1 MTALHRFMSVFL
13 LLPALLLAGCGSD
26 STDSVTALTL
36 SSSNSTLDITFPDR
50 FVTITATVRDSE
62 NNLLPNANVRFS
74 TNLGSF
80 SPTSNVTS
88 DSRETGRGGSQ
99 DAGNGVAAI
108 KLYAGLVSGTATVT
122 AFVNGIQQTVSVTIN
137 GPSGGGGTDTTNQAR
152 VISLVVSNA
161 TLDTA
166 MPSRFV
172 TLDATVL
179 DKDNNPLSNAKV
191 EFSASLGSFSS
202 AGSVQTLTQETSSG
216 VASLKFYPG
225 TTAGTAQIR
234 AYINGVESNLTLTIQ
249 GPTTGGGTGDTT
261 TQAASVTLVA
271 SNAALDTSLPERFV
285 TLDATVRDK
294 DNNLLSNAKVEFT
307 TSLGS
312 FTPSPDKV
320 QKLTQTTAAG
330 VASLKIYPGSTAGAA
345 QVKAY
350 INGVES
356 VVSLTITG
364 PTTGGGNGDTTSQ
377 AVSLSLVVSNAALE
391 TSAPDRFVTLDAAVR
406 DKDNNL
412 LSNAQVEF
420 TTSLGSFSNTAS
432 VQKLTQITASG
443 VASLKMYP
451 GGTAGTANVIAYI
464 NGTQA
469 IATVTIT
476 GTVVVPE
483 PPETS
488 SITVSASEKAI
499 SVAGV
504 GQLESSAITVRLLT
518 SSGAVAQD
526 APEGVN
532 NVRVSFVTQPNGG
545 EYLLGTQASG
555 QLAQNTKTLDVA
567 TTNGVATLSLNSGQ
581 LPGVIELKA
590 EALDDQGLSYS
601 PAIQTSISALSI
613 ASGPAHS
620 IVFSY
625 PVAAGIQNMNNG
637 TYRREGGL
645 LATDRYG
652 NPVADGTVINLG
664 VIDSVLLSNRA
675 PQINYGFAS
684 TVIDGN
690 ASTTATSR
698 LLTDLSNALFQSAV
712 ITRNNTNRFIEAQDR
727 VLIFNAQ
734 AEDKSRFVAALP
746 AQASTVTVNK
756 NYLNTATQLEYLV
769 GASLLGMQVSGVD
782 PAKEGLVSGQAVT
795 EDGAASFYLTYP
807 ANEDTIL
814 TSCVSSALDTR
825 HIPQGSAQV
834 FVVAEASGSSATTID
849 DRACFSY
856 ISPAVITSGIT
867 SISGDTILS
876 LEVRDQGSVRL
887 PFLGFDAGISYG
899 LSNRGNLTVNVV
911 KCLATNSLRTDVNGQ
926 CELEIDV
933 SGGISGDT
941 ATVSLGVSSANA
953 LTINVTVP

>member
-1 MTALHRFMSVFL
+1 MTALYRFMSVFL

-36 SSSNSTLDITFPDR
+36 SSSNSTLDVTFPDR

-62 NNLLPNANVRFS
+62 NNLLPNAKVRFS

-80 SPTSNVTS
+80 SPSSNLTS
-88 DSRETGRGGSQ
+88 DTQETGRGGSQ
-99 DAGNGVAAI
+99 DAGNGIAAV
-108 KLYAGLVSGTATVT
+108 KLYAGQVGGTATVT

-137 GPSGGGGTDTTNQAR
+137 GPASGGGTDTTSQATA
-152 VISLVVSNA
+152 ISLVVSNA
-161 TLDTA
+161 TLDT
-166 MPSRFV
+166 
-172 TLDATVL
+172 TLPD
-179 DKDNNPLSNAKV
+179 
-191 EFSASLGSFSS
+191 
-202 AGSVQTLTQETSSG
+202 
-216 VASLKFYPG
+216 
-225 TTAGTAQIR
+225 
-234 AYINGVESNLTLTIQ
+234 
-249 GPTTGGGTGDTT
+249 
-261 TQAASVTLVA
+261 
-271 SNAALDTSLPERFV
+271 RFV

-307 TSLGS
+307 ASLGSFNSAGSVQTFTQQTSSGIASLKFYPGNIAGTARIRAYINGVESNLTLTIQGSTTGGNNDTTPQANSMTLVASNANLDTSLPDRFVTLDATVRDRDNNLLTNAKVEFTTSLGS
-312 FTPSPDKV
+312 FSNTSSV
-320 QKLTQTTAAG
+320 QKLTQTTASG
-330 VASLKIYPGSTAGAA
+330 IASLKIYPGSTAGTA

-356 VVSLTITG
+356 SVSLTISG
-364 PTTGGGNGDTTSQ
+364 PTTGGGNGDTTPLAAS
-377 AVSLSLVVSNAALE
+377 VSLVASNAALE
-391 TSAPDRFVTLDAAVR
+391 TSTPDRFITLNATVR

-432 VQKLTQITASG
+432 VQKLTQTTASG
-443 VASLKMYP
+443 IASLKMYP
-451 GGTAGTANVIAYI
+451 GGTAGTANITAYI

-469 IATVTIT
+469 TTTVTIT

-483 PPETS
+483 PPETA
-488 SITVSASEKAI
+488 SIAVSVSERAI
-499 SVAGV
+499 AVAGV

-518 SSGAVAQD
+518 SSGAAAQD
-526 APEGVN
+526 APAGIN
-532 NVRVSFVTQPNGG
+532 NVRVTFVTQPNGG

-555 QLAQNTKTLDVA
+555 QLAQNAKTLEVA
-567 TTNGVATLSLNSGQ
+567 TTNGVATLTLNSGQ

-590 EALDDQGLSYS
+590 EALNDQGLSYS
-601 PAIQTSISALSI
+601 PAIVTSVSALSI

-625 PVAAGIQNMNNG
+625 PIAAGIQNMNNG

-675 PQINYGFAS
+675 PQINYGFGS
-684 TVIDGN
+684 TIIDGN
-690 ASTTATSR
+690 ASTTANTKV
-698 LLTDLSNALFQSAV
+698 LTDLSNALFQSAV

-727 VLIFNAQ
+727 VLIFDAK
-734 AEDKSRFVAALP
+734 AEDKSRFIAALP
-746 AQASTVTVNK
+746 DQASTVTVNK
-756 NYLNTATQLEYLV
+756 NYLNTATELEYLV
-769 GASLLGMQVSGVD
+769 GASLLGMQVAGVD
-782 PAKEGLVSGQAVT
+782 PAKDGLVSGQAVT

-814 TSCVSSALDTR
+814 TSCVSSDLDTR
-825 HIPQGSAQV
+825 HSPRGSAQV

-849 DRACFSY
+849 DRACFTY
-856 ISPAVITSGIT
+856 ISPAVISSGIT

-876 LEVRDQGSVRL
+876 LEIRDQGSVRL
-887 PFLGFDAGISYG
+887 PFLGFEAGISYG
-899 LSNRGNLTVNVV
+899 ATNRGNLQVV
-911 KCLATNSLRTDVNGQ
+911 VGDCMATASLRTDLDGQ
-926 CELEIDV
+926 CELQIST

-941 ATVSLGVSSANA
+941 ATVTLGVSGGTPLAI
-953 LTINVTVP
+953 TVTAP

>member
-1 MTALHRFMSVFL
+1 MTALYRFMSVFL

-36 SSSNSTLDITFPDR
+36 SSSNSTLDVTFPER
-50 FVTITATVRDSE
+50 FVTITATVRDAE

-88 DSRETGRGGSQ
+88 DTQETGRGGSQ
-99 DAGNGVAAI
+99 DAGNGVAAV
-108 KLYAGLVSGTATVT
+108 KLYAGQVSGTATVT
-122 AFVNGIQQTVSVTIN
+122 AFVNGFQQTVSVTIN
-137 GPSGGGGTDTTNQAR
+137 GPTSGGGTDTTSQATA
-152 VISLVVSNA
+152 VSLVVSNA

-166 MPSRFV
+166 MPDRFV
-172 TLDATVL
+172 TLDATVR
-179 DKDNNPLSNAKV
+179 DKDKNLLSNAKV
-191 EFSASLGSFSS
+191 EFSTSLGSFSS
-202 AGSVQTLTQETSSG
+202 GGSVQTLTQQTSSG
-216 VASLKFYPG
+216 VARLKFYPG
-225 TTAGTAQIR
+225 TTAGTAQVR

-249 GPTTGGGTGDTT
+249 GPTTGGSGGDTT
-261 TQAASVTLVA
+261 AQATSVTLVA
-271 SNAALDTSLPERFV
+271 SNAALDTSLSDRFV

-312 FTPSPDKV
+312 FNPAPDQV
-320 QKLTQTTAAG
+320 QKLTQTTVTG

-356 VVSLTITG
+356 MVSLTI
-364 PTTGGGNGDTTSQ
+364 NGDTTPQ
-377 AVSLSLVVSNAALE
+377 AVSLSLVASNAALE
-391 TSAPDRFVTLDAAVR
+391 TSAPDRFVTLDATVR

-420 TTSLGSFSNTAS
+420 STSLGSFSNTAS
-432 VQKLTQITASG
+432 VQKLTQTTASG
-443 VASLKMYP
+443 IASLKMYP

-469 IATVTIT
+469 TATVTIT

-488 SITVSASEKAI
+488 SIAVSVSERAI

-518 SSGAVAQD
+518 SSGAAAQD
-526 APEGVN
+526 APDGVN

-555 QLAQNTKTLDVA
+555 QLAQNSKTLDVA

-590 EALDDQGLSYS
+590 EALNDQGLSYS
-601 PAIQTSISALSI
+601 PAIQTAISALSI

-625 PVAAGIQNMNNG
+625 PIAASIQNMNNG

-664 VIDSVLLSNRA
+664 VIDSVLLSNRT
-675 PQINYGFAS
+675 PQINYGFGS
-684 TVIDGN
+684 TVTDGN
-690 ASTTATSR
+690 ASTAANST

-712 ITRNNTNRFIEAQDR
+712 ITRNNTNRFIQAQDR
-727 VLIFNAQ
+727 VLIFDAQ

-746 AQASTVTVNK
+746 DQASTVTVNK
-756 NYLNTATQLEYLV
+756 NYLNTATELEYLV
-769 GASLLGMQVSGVD
+769 GASLLGMQVAGVD
-782 PAKEGLVSGQAVT
+782 PAKTGLVSGQDVT

-807 ANEDTIL
+807 ANQDTIL
-814 TSCVSSALDTR
+814 TSCVSSSLDTR

-887 PFLGFDAGISYG
+887 PFLGFQAGISYG
-899 LSNRGNLTVNVV
+899 LNNTGNLTVNVV
-911 KCLATNSLRTDVNGQ
+911 QCLDTASLTTDINGQ
-926 CELEIDV
+926 CRLEIDV
-933 SGGISGDT
+933 TGGTSGDT
-941 ATVSLGVSSANA
+941 ATISLGVSSTNA
-953 LTINVTVP
+953 LSISVTVP